1 MGNEP
6 VSATRKRALGFART
20 IVICKRAGVVF
31 RNRGQV
37 GKSPWDLFAKGLGD
51 SNKGKPPKAGMNQDV
66 YTLST
71 GTGAL
76 ILQWPIGEMTTDDLE
91 DVELWLDMMKRKIK
105 RAVQKK
111 ELEEAEQTMAHKV

>member
-1 MGNEP
+1 
-6 VSATRKRALGFART
+6 
-20 IVICKRAGVVF
+20 
-31 RNRGQV
+31 
-37 GKSPWDLFAKGLGD
+37 
-51 SNKGKPPKAGMNQDV
+51 MNQDV